1 MSLSSS
7 PDRNGAKFTRFNSR
21 FLGLF
26 LGKNGRSREFHIQS
40 ILRERK
46 RVAGSSEAGGVG
58 LRCAQDFH
66 SEEQDND

>member
-26 LGKNGRSREFHIQS
+26 LGKEGEIEGIPYSINFEGEKTRGWIERSRRRRSQVCTGLPF
-40 ILRERK
+40 
-46 RVAGSSEAGGVG
+46 GGA
-58 LRCAQDFH
+58 RQ
-66 SEEQDND
+66 